1 MNFNF
6 AHVNFNVIDLD
17 KSIAFYQEALGL
29 EIAKRLDFEERGFT
43 LVYMKD
49 SKSNFTLE
57 LTYLKNWPNDKY
69 NLGDE
74 EFHLAFEVE
83 DLEAARAKHE
93 AMGCVKF
100 VNEEMGIYFISDP
113 DGYWLE
119 IISSK

>member
-29 EIAKRLDFEERGFT
+29 EIAKRLDFEEKGFT

-49 SKSNFTLE
+49 SKTNFTLE

-119 IISSK
+119 IISCK

>member
-49 SKSNFTLE
+49 SKTNFTLE

>member
-29 EIAKRLDFEERGFT
+29 EIAKRLDFEEKGFT

-49 SKSNFTLE
+49 SKTNFTLE
-57 LTYLKNWPNDKY
+57 LTYLKNWPKDKY

-83 DLEAARAKHE
+83 DLAAARAKHE
-93 AMGCVKF
+93 AMGCIKF